1 MADPILPGINVE
13 MVGKD
18 GKCTQPWYLFFRR
31 VERALQPG
39 GGGSL
44 AVALSAVRAT
54 ADTTAAAV
62 ETVAA
67 TVETVTA
74 TQEAL
79 ESTLVTLNDRVTL
92 LEP

>member
-13 MVGKD
+13 MVGED
-18 GKCTQPWYLFFRR
+18 GRCTQPWYLFFRR

-39 GGGSL
+39 STGSL
-44 AVALSAVRAT
+44 AVALSAVRET
-54 ADTTAAAV
+54 ADATAAAV

-67 TVETVTA
+67 TVETVA
-74 TQEAL
+74 TTQAAI
-79 ESTLVTLNDRVTL
+79 ESTLETLNDRVTD

>member
-1 MADPILPGINVE
+1 MADPILPGINVD

-18 GKCTQPWYLFFRR
+18 GKCTPPWYLFFRR

-39 GGGSL
+39 SNGSL
-44 AVALSAVRAT
+44 AVALSAVRET
-54 ADTTAAAV
+54 ADATAAAV

-67 TVETVTA
+67 TVETVA
-74 TQEAL
+74 TTQDAL
-79 ESTLVTLNDRVTL
+79 ESTLVTLSDRVTL